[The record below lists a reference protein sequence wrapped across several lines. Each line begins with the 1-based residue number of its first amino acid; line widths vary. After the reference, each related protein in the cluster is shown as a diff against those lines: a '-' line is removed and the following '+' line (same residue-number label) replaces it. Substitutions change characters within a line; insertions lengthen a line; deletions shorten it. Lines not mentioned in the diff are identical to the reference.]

1 MSHNIPNDELYA
13 VIAVRITRKGMALLV
28 LHNASR
34 QECVLTAKGLNIEAA
49 LNKDDDG
56 AVYQAVKTVSLIE
69 TAKRW
74 VQELEDM
81 KEVLHV

>member
-1 MSHNIPNDELYA
+1 MAHNIPNDELYA
-13 VIAVRITRKGMALLV
+13 VIAVRITNAGMALLV

-49 LNKDDDG
+49 LNRDNDG
-56 AVYQAVKTVSLIE
+56 TVYQAVKTGTLVE

-74 VQELEDM
+74 VQKLEDM
-81 KEVLHV
+81 KEV

>member
-13 VIAVRITRKGMALLV
+13 VIAVRVTKEGMALLV

-34 QECVLTAKGLNIEAA
+34 RECVLTAKGMSVEAA
-49 LNKDDDG
+49 LIKGDDDT
-56 AVYQAVKTVSLIE
+56 VYQAVKTGRLVE

-81 KEVLHV
+81 KEV

>member
-1 MSHNIPNDELYA
+1 MSQDIPYNERYA
-13 VIAVRITRKGMALLV
+13 VIAVRVTSAGMALLV

-34 QECVLTAKGLNIEAA
+34 QECVLTAKGLNVEAA

-56 AVYQAVKTVSLIE
+56 TVYQAVKTDTLIE

-74 VQELEDM
+74 VQKLEDM
-81 KEVLHV
+81 REK